1 VTLKSADVTARGLS
15 GTLRDTV
22 HPRALLP
29 SVVAGSV
36 GGLLAVIWS
45 ISDAALIF
53 SGPLA
58 SRVSQ
63 GIALGLI
70 SAIVLSLVAA
80 FGSSITFASAS
91 SQESLTVI
99 CAVMAA
105 SLVSLLTPQA
115 ESQILPTVVALLA
128 LTTLVTGV
136 VFFALGTFHLGRL
149 VRFVPFPVMGGFLA
163 GTGWLIVGGSEQV
176 LTGIPLTRDTL
187 TLFTHGAPAGQIA
200 LGVLFALVQLT
211 VSWRYT
217 HFLVMP
223 ALLLVFGAIFYF
235 ALALTNTPL
244 SHAEANGWLLGPF
257 ATGTAYPPLGFSSVR
272 DINWSALLSEGGS
285 IATLA
290 VVATAGLLL
299 NVTGL
304 EVAIED
310 DLDVDRELQVM
321 GIGNLMA
328 GAAGGL
334 AGFHN
339 LSSIL
344 MARKMG
350 AVGRLVGIVSALVAV
365 LTLVLGIQILT
376 YVPRFL
382 LGGLLLFV
390 GTDLLVEWI
399 YRGWFRMTHVDFA
412 TVVIILIVVGA
423 WGLLQALL
431 VGVVLGILG
440 FVITY
445 SRTGAIKYELS
456 GATYSSN
463 VDRSFRQRRLL
474 AEHGES
480 IYILGLQG
488 FLFFGTTSGVLDH
501 IRHRL
506 DQRGVS
512 VRFVVLD
519 CRLVSGVDASI
530 PLTFAKLRTLAE
542 KRGLLIV
549 LTGLTP
555 PVYSALVR
563 GDVLDAAGTIS
574 VFPALDLGVE
584 WCETEILQVHGE
596 IRAKERPLVDQ
607 LEDLFQSSELAF
619 RLMAYLDRTELD
631 AGCDLVRQGTPAD
644 DFFLVESGSLSVQL
658 DRSDGTAVH
667 LRTTGAGALLGELG
681 FYRGSPRSA
690 SVVATERSVLYRISR
705 QSLSSLRAEDPDLA
719 IAFTEVIV
727 RLLAERV
734 TTSNETVSAL
744 MR

>member
-1 VTLKSADVTARGLS
+1 
-15 GTLRDTV
+15 
-22 HPRALLP
+22 
-29 SVVAGSV
+29 
-36 GGLLAVIWS
+36 
-45 ISDAALIF
+45 
-53 SGPLA
+53 
-58 SRVSQ
+58 
-63 GIALGLI
+63 
-70 SAIVLSLVAA
+70 
-80 FGSSITFASAS
+80 
-91 SQESLTVI
+91 
-99 CAVMAA
+99 
-105 SLVSLLTPQA
+105 
-115 ESQILPTVVALLA
+115 
-128 LTTLVTGV
+128 
-136 VFFALGTFHLGRL
+136 
-149 VRFVPFPVMGGFLA
+149 
-163 GTGWLIVGGSEQV
+163 
-176 LTGIPLTRDTL
+176 
-187 TLFTHGAPAGQIA
+187 
-200 LGVLFALVQLT
+200 
-211 VSWRYT
+211 
-217 HFLVMP
+217 
-223 ALLLVFGAIFYF
+223 
-235 ALALTNTPL
+235 
-244 SHAEANGWLLGPF
+244 
-257 ATGTAYPPLGFSSVR
+257 
-272 DINWSALLSEGGS
+272 
-285 IATLA
+285 
-290 VVATAGLLL
+290 
-299 NVTGL
+299 
-304 EVAIED
+304 
-310 DLDVDRELQVM
+310 
-321 GIGNLMA
+321 
-328 GAAGGL
+328 
-334 AGFHN
+334 
-339 LSSIL
+339 
-344 MARKMG
+344 
-350 AVGRLVGIVSALVAV
+350 
-365 LTLVLGIQILT
+365 
-376 YVPRFL
+376 
-382 LGGLLLFV
+382 
-390 GTDLLVEWI
+390 
-399 YRGWFRMTHVDFA
+399 MTHVDFA

-619 RLMAYLDRTELD
+619 RLMAYLDRIELD